1 MIMKAIGVLS
11 IYFVGIL
18 TGIYAA
24 TQIERSINKNI
35 CGCKKKKTTYPNF
48 VKKHYKGKDRK

>member
-1 MIMKAIGVLS
+1 MQNTK
-11 IYFVGIL
+11 
-18 TGIYAA
+18 
-24 TQIERSINKNI
+24 KD